1 MLPGHGAG
9 PSHTPM
15 QDTDSNQM
23 MSPQGD
29 NVLKRPRVS
38 SGGLRMS
45 MSGRGHKHNRA
56 SSPQGMNQNQATMR
70 NPIVQILSMVQDIHK
85 TVSHMNRATSNLQKD
100 IAQLKSDV
108 NMINTRQVSIIDQQ
122 RRNRNLMKRIWDKV
136 QDEVEVGDEKQA
148 CQHQHMCSPPA
159 KPETEVEQKSATA
172 NSL

>member
-9 PSHTPM
+9 PSHTSM
-15 QDTDSNQM
+15 QETFQM

-29 NVLKRPRVS
+29 NVPKRPRIS

-56 SSPQGMNQNQATMR
+56 SSPQGMNQNQTTMK
-70 NPIVQILSMVQDIHK
+70 NPIVQLLSMVQDIHK
-85 TVSHMNRATSNLQKD
+85 TVNHMNQATSNLQKD

-108 NMINTRQVSIIDQQ
+108 NMINVRQVSIIDQQ

-136 QDEVEVGDEKQA
+136 QDEVGVGDEKQA
-148 CQHQHMCSPPA
+148 CQHQHMCSPTSPPA
-159 KPETEVEQKSATA
+159 KPQAEVEPKSA
-172 NSL
+172 NSQ